1 MGTIAHHRAQA
12 RHSLHRARD
21 PTAGPPNHLQSDPAD
36 RPAGAA
42 PHCRL
47 SAGAAVRAIAGR
59 LRFAGS
65 GSPAMDRNERLTCTR
80 QGWPAGQPA
89 SPRSNSQASTSASPI
104 TTTPMTAS
112 VSGPVSARR
121 IPPATPVPQP
131 RPRRPGP
138 AGAAAARQW
147 RKHKPPAGSSP
158 PAQWCRRSRRRRKSA
173 AAPPVSPR

>member
-1 MGTIAHHRAQA
+1 MGTIAHHRAQT
-12 RHSLHRARD
+12 RHSLHRARARD
-21 PTAGPPNHLQSDPAD
+21 PTAGLPSHLQSDPAD
-36 RPAGAA
+36 RPAGAV

-65 GSPAMDRNERLTCTR
+65 GSPAIDRNERLTCTR
-80 QGWPAGQPA
+80 QGRSAGQPA

-121 IPPATPVPQP
+121 IPPATPVPASAP
-131 RPRRPGP
+131 AARPG
-138 AGAAAARQW
+138 R
-147 RKHKPPAGSSP
+147 RGSSQ
-158 PAQWCRRSRRRRKSA
+158 AMAKA
-173 AAPPVSPR
+173 